1 MTTERAE
8 EHREAGAPGAGYART
23 SAAQGSPALKPGGI
37 GTGVAFDWA
46 FAVQIVAD
54 GVCFLLGV
62 GPGSAVAGQPFLARL
77 ALGLV
82 SVPVAALVFAQ
93 GEALRRGRRVARI
106 IQIVANSLLVIV
118 GLVNIP
124 GLISSLQ
131 AAHVGSLVVELALLI
146 VSPLIVWL
154 LTRRRTREWFATA
167 TSAEA
172 RARHSGIWLFW
183 IALYALLGGLAV
195 AFSNYY

>member
-1 MTTERAE
+1 MTIERA
-8 EHREAGAPGAGYART
+8 REQDVTDA
-23 SAAQGSPALKPGGI
+23 SAQGQSSLKPGGI

-46 FAVQIVAD
+46 LTVQIVTD

-62 GPGSAVAGQPFLARL
+62 GPGSSVAGQPLPARL
-77 ALGLV
+77 ALALAAV
-82 SVPVAALVFAQ
+82 VAAALVFTQ
-93 GEALRRGRRVARI
+93 GEALRRGRRIARI

-118 GLVNIP
+118 GLVNLP

-131 AAHVGSLVVELALLI
+131 NRQFGSLVVELVLLI

-154 LTRRRTREWFATA
+154 LTRKRTRDWFATT

-172 RARHSGIWLFW
+172 RARHSGRWLFW
-183 IALYALLGGLAV
+183 MVLYAVIGGLAV
-195 AFSNYY
+195 AFANYY

>member
-8 EHREAGAPGAGYART
+8 ERQEAITPEAEAT
-23 SAAQGSPALKPGGI
+23 QSAAVKGPGGI

-46 FAVQIVAD
+46 LSVQIVID

-62 GPGSAVAGQPFLARL
+62 GPGRTMAGQPLLIRVVL
-77 ALGLV
+77 ALL
-82 SVPVAALVFAQ
+82 SVLVAAIVFTQ
-93 GEALRRGRRVARI
+93 GEALRRGRRIARI

-118 GLVNIP
+118 GLVNLP
-124 GLISSLQ
+124 GLPSSLQ
-131 AAHVGSLVVELALLI
+131 QRQFGSLVVEVVLLI

-154 LTRRRTREWFATA
+154 LTRKRTRLWFGSV

-172 RARHSGIWLFW
+172 RARHGGRWLFW
-183 IALYALLGGLAV
+183 MVVYAIIGGAAV
-195 AFSNYY
+195 AFASYY